1 MPLVQIFVPA
11 GSLSA
16 EMKSDMIQKVTDAV
30 VEAEGKP
37 VVRRY
42 TWVHI
47 NEVPDGGWGM
57 SGKAVTLDSM
67 KKSIEKAE

>member
-1 MPLVQIFVPA
+1 MPLVQIYVPA

-16 EMKSDMIQKVTDAV
+16 EMKTDMIQKVTDAV
-30 VEAEGKP
+30 VEAEGKE

-57 SGKAVTLDSM
+57 AGKAVRFDSM
-67 KKSIEKAE
+67 KQSTETLK

>member
-1 MPLVQIFVPA
+1 
-11 GSLSA
+11 
-16 EMKSDMIQKVTDAV
+16 MIQKVTDAV

>member
-1 MPLVQIFVPA
+1 MPLVQNFVPA

-16 EMKSDMIQKVTDAV
+16 DMKNDMIQKVTDAV

-57 SGKAVTLDSM
+57 SGKVVTIDAM
-67 KKSIEKAE
+67 KKSLVKTE

>member
-16 EMKSDMIQKVTDAV
+16 DMKNDMIQKVTDAV

-57 SGKAVTLDSM
+57 SGKVVTIDAM
-67 KKSIEKAE
+67 KKSLEKTE

>member
-1 MPLVQIFVPA
+1 
-11 GSLSA
+11 
-16 EMKSDMIQKVTDAV
+16 MIQKVTDAV

-57 SGKAVTLDSM
+57 SGKVVTIDAM
-67 KKSIEKAE
+67 KKSLEKTE

>member
-1 MPLVQIFVPA
+1 
-11 GSLSA
+11 
-16 EMKSDMIQKVTDAV
+16 MKNDMIQKVTDAV

-57 SGKAVTLDSM
+57 SGKVVTIDAM
-67 KKSIEKAE
+67 KKSLEKTE